1 MLSSTA
7 VSLEQDGVNGT
18 LVTPGERVQQERV
31 RAGFTQQELADRA
44 GCTRNTIANVE
55 GNKTRSRR
63 TIQAVAQ
70 ALNTT
75 PEALGYRFK
84 SPLRA
89 RDLTSQQ
96 REFIEEVLGLSPE
109 EQERVFEVVSAMRR
123 GRRRGRPT

>member
-1 MLSSTA
+1 MLSSSA
-7 VSLEQDGVNGT
+7 VSPEQDGVN
-18 LVTPGERVQQERV
+18 VPRVSPGERVQQERV

-63 TIQAVAQ
+63 TIQAVAD

-75 PEALGYRFK
+75 PEALGYQFR
-84 SPLRA
+84 SPLRT

-96 REFIEEVLGLSPE
+96 RHFIEELLGLTPE

-123 GRRRGRPT
+123 SKRGRAR